1 MKNNVFEKR
10 RRAWQTIGDDLI
22 KTKEI
27 NKELLEAL
35 EKLVWA
41 SYEVPPEYITA
52 AKSAIAKA
60 RGEQ

>member
-10 RRAWQTIGDDLI
+10 RRAWQTIGDYSV
-22 KTKEI
+22 KTGEI

-35 EKLVWA
+35 ENLLWA
-41 SYEVPPEYITA
+41 SYEVPPEYIDA